1 MKRVWTAR
9 SLAAVL
15 GGSLLYF
22 LITVLVMMCGSFSP
36 LFWVFLPAITAAAS
50 GWLYL
55 YLAART
61 PRFGVPVL
69 MNLVVLLLFLAAG
82 ELSGWM
88 AVTLAAGAVLAELV
102 RRLGGYESLRA
113 ARWSF
118 LPLAFSSSGSPLY
131 IWIDP
136 ARTQPAP
143 RKRCPQPMPRRWRAC
158 YAGDAGPD
166 AGGHHRGSR
175 HRRMA
180 WEPALETRS
189 GPNPY
194 QKSMS
199 VSEYGGKE
207 VQNEN
212 KTGKSPES
220 PLFLLWRGQ
229 GKNDWLGD
237 PGFIGEMFG
246 MAPILW

>member
-102 RRLGGYESLRA
+102 RRLHPRLVLPMHFRRGEQGFPELTTLED
-113 ARWSF
+113 F
-118 LPLAFSSSGSPLY
+118 LSRLPEQPVHRLTGETLDLTSKGTSGVV
-131 IWIDP
+131 IF
-136 ARTQPAP
+136 
-143 RKRCPQPMPRRWRAC
+143 PRR
-158 YAGDAGPD
+158 
-166 AGGHHRGSR
+166 
-175 HRRMA
+175 
-180 WEPALETRS
+180 
-189 GPNPY
+189 
-194 QKSMS
+194 
-199 VSEYGGKE
+199 
-207 VQNEN
+207 
-212 KTGKSPES
+212 
-220 PLFLLWRGQ
+220 
-229 GKNDWLGD
+229 
-237 PGFIGEMFG
+237 
-246 MAPILW
+246 

>member
-82 ELSGWM
+82 ERSWCGGWAGM
-88 AVTLAAGAVLAELV
+88 RACGPPAGAF
-102 RRLGGYESLRA
+102 S
-113 ARWSF
+113 RWPSAPAGVPSTF
-118 LPLAFSSSGSPLY
+118 GSTRPG
-131 IWIDP
+131 
-136 ARTQPAP
+136 RQPAP
-143 RKRCPQPMPRRWRAC
+143 QKRCPQPMPRRWR
-158 YAGDAGPD
+158 GLPR
-166 AGGHHRGSR
+166 RGC
-175 HRRMA
+175 
-180 WEPALETRS
+180 WP
-189 GPNPY
+189 
-194 QKSMS
+194 
-199 VSEYGGKE
+199 
-207 VQNEN
+207 
-212 KTGKSPES
+212 
-220 PLFLLWRGQ
+220 
-229 GKNDWLGD
+229 
-237 PGFIGEMFG
+237 
-246 MAPILW
+246 

>member
-61 PRFGVPVL
+61 PGFGVPVL

-113 ARWSF
+113 AAG
-118 LPLAFSSSGSPLY
+118 AFSRWPSAPAGVHSTFGSTRP
-131 IWIDP
+131 DGS
-136 ARTQPAP
+136 Q
-143 RKRCPQPMPRRWRAC
+143 RRGRDVPSLCRGGGGAC
-158 YAGDAGPD
+158 HAGDAGPD
-166 AGGHHRGSR
+166 AGGHHRGRR

-199 VSEYGGKE
+199 
-207 VQNEN
+207 
-212 KTGKSPES
+212 
-220 PLFLLWRGQ
+220 R
-229 GKNDWLGD
+229 
-237 PGFIGEMFG
+237 IGIRRKGSAE
-246 MAPILW
+246 

>member
-1 MKRVWTAR
+1 
-9 SLAAVL
+9 
-15 GGSLLYF
+15 
-22 LITVLVMMCGSFSP
+22 
-36 LFWVFLPAITAAAS
+36 
-50 GWLYL
+50 
-55 YLAART
+55 
-61 PRFGVPVL
+61 

-136 ARTQPAP
+136 ARTAASAAEEMSPA
-143 RKRCPQPMPRRWRAC
+143 
-158 YAGDAGPD
+158 YAAAVEGLATPGDAGPD

-199 VSEYGGKE
+199 
-207 VQNEN
+207 
-212 KTGKSPES
+212 
-220 PLFLLWRGQ
+220 R
-229 GKNDWLGD
+229 
-237 PGFIGEMFG
+237 IGIRRKGSAE
-246 MAPILW
+246 

>member
-69 MNLVVLLLFLAAG
+69 MNLVVLLLFLA
-82 ELSGWM
+82 
-88 AVTLAAGAVLAELV
+88 ELV

-136 ARTQPAP
+136 ARTAASAAEEMSPA
-143 RKRCPQPMPRRWRAC
+143 
-158 YAGDAGPD
+158 YAAAVEGLATPGML
-166 AGGHHRGSR
+166 ALMLAAIIVGAAIG
-175 HRRMA
+175 A
-180 WEPALETRS
+180 WL
-189 GPNPY
+189 G
-194 QKSMS
+194 
-199 VSEYGGKE
+199 
-207 VQNEN
+207 
-212 KTGKSPES
+212 S
-220 PLFLLWRGQ
+220 PLWKRGQ
-229 GKNDWLGD
+229 ARVHIRK
-237 PGFIGEMFG
+237 
-246 MAPILW
+246 A

>member
-113 ARWSF
+113 AR
-118 LPLAFSSSGSPLY
+118 LELSPAGLQLQRESTLHL
-131 IWIDP
+131 DRP
-136 ARTQPAP
+136 GPGRQPAP
-143 RKRCPQPMPRRWRAC
+143 RKRCPQPMPRRVEGLATPGMLVLML
-158 YAGDAGPD
+158 AAIIVGAAIG
-166 AGGHHRGSR
+166 
-175 HRRMA
+175 A
-180 WEPALETRS
+180 WL
-189 GPNPY
+189 G
-194 QKSMS
+194 
-199 VSEYGGKE
+199 
-207 VQNEN
+207 
-212 KTGKSPES
+212 S
-220 PLFLLWRGQ
+220 PLWKRGQ
-229 GKNDWLGD
+229 ARIHIRK
-237 PGFIGEMFG
+237 
-246 MAPILW
+246 A

>member
-36 LFWVFLPAITAAAS
+36 LFWVFLPAIPPPAS

-136 ARTQPAP
+136 ARDGQPAP
-143 RKRCPQPMPRRWRAC
+143 RKRCPQPMPRRVEGLATPGMLVLML
-158 YAGDAGPD
+158 AAIIVGAAIG
-166 AGGHHRGSR
+166 
-175 HRRMA
+175 A
-180 WEPALETRS
+180 WL
-189 GPNPY
+189 G
-194 QKSMS
+194 
-199 VSEYGGKE
+199 
-207 VQNEN
+207 
-212 KTGKSPES
+212 S
-220 PLFLLWRGQ
+220 PLWKRGQ
-229 GKNDWLGD
+229 ARIHIRKAWSR
-237 PGFIGEMFG
+237 IGIRRKGSAE
-246 MAPILW
+246 

>member
-113 ARWSF
+113 AAG
-118 LPLAFSSSGSPLY
+118 AFSRWPSAPAGVHSTFGSTRPG
-131 IWIDP
+131 
-136 ARTQPAP
+136 RQPAP
-143 RKRCPQPMPRRWRAC
+143 RKRCPQPMPRRWR
-158 YAGDAGPD
+158 GLPR
-166 AGGHHRGSR
+166 RGCWS
-175 HRRMA
+175 
-180 WEPALETRS
+180 
-189 GPNPY
+189 
-194 QKSMS
+194 
-199 VSEYGGKE
+199 
-207 VQNEN
+207 
-212 KTGKSPES
+212 
-220 PLFLLWRGQ
+220 
-229 GKNDWLGD
+229 
-237 PGFIGEMFG
+237 
-246 MAPILW
+246 